1 MARKEINNYFSHDA
15 NARNDEKLLR
25 LRMKH
30 GAAGY
35 GVYFMIL
42 ERLRGESGYRSV
54 RDYNAIA
61 YDFRVDASL
70 VKSVVEDFGLFVIA
84 EDGKGFY
91 SESFLRRMEY
101 KDAVR
106 EKKRDA
112 AYARWGNEVKE
123 ESGSKVQPFK
133 KSGKS
138 VKKSGNKK
146 KASLP
151 PQDDS
156 PARKEKTEAI
166 PSQSESEH
174 LQQKVY
180 SASID
185 EEVEEMKKES
195 EWKKQTC
202 TKYKLD
208 GHGLDVYLSDFA
220 LDCDKQHGSMQDA
233 RSHFCRWLKRKLE
246 SRISSPPR
254 NDASANGSRPARDS
268 RRPETSHIA
277 KLDQQ
282 VELQR
287 REFEER
293 QKKRIK
299 PADYIRSKGYDPAT
313 VTMAQIMNPQ
323 WCAEN
328 PPTLP
333 INDKQL

>member
-123 ESGSKVQPFK
+123 ESGSKVQLFK

-174 LQQKVY
+174 LQKKVY

-202 TKYKLD
+202 TKYKLE

-254 NDASANGSRPARDS
+254 NDPSAHRLTPAKSSMQEDER
-268 RRPETSHIA
+268 
-277 KLDQQ
+277 K
-282 VELQR
+282 
-287 REFEER
+287 REARNREYEER
-293 QKKRIK
+293 QRGAMK
-299 PADYIRSKGYDPAT
+299 PADYIRSKGYDPT
-313 VTMAQIMNPQ
+313 IVTMPQVMSPQ